1 MERKHTIVLLQPTN
15 HKATRTYM
23 DYETVTSAME
33 GKAFEKKKRGKK
45 EKKDIAVSE
54 ERRSKFFS
62 LKRLT
67 HAIATPPPPP
77 PPLFAGICRMFEKK
91 LKDLNPT
98 LKNITYEISDLYN
111 FIDSYVSSSSFFII
125 PLYLS
130 FGLAPGANANSL
142 SFLSLA

>member
-15 HKATRTYM
+15 NKATRTYM

-77 PPLFAGICRMFEKK
+77 PLFAGICRMFEKK

-130 FGLAPGANANSL
+130 FGFAPGANANSL
-142 SFLSLA
+142 SFLSSA